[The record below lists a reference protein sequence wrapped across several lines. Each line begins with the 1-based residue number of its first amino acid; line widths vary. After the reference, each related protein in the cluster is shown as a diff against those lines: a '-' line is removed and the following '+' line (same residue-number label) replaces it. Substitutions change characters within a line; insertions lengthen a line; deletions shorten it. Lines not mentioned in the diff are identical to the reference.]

1 MNSKRGNHKNLE
13 RKYTEL
19 FVEIIIL
26 GSWGHEPKPR
36 VANPSSL
43 QLHNENI
50 KNRT

>member
-1 MNSKRGNHKNLE
+1 MNSKRGNHNYLE

-19 FVEIIIL
+19 FVEIIKL

-36 VANPSSL
+36 TKTTNQNHKEL
-43 QLHNENI
+43 T

>member
-26 GSWGHEPKPR
+26 GSWDTNQNHEPKHLRGEPFLM
-36 VANPSSL
+36 ATIA
-43 QLHNENI
+43 Q
-50 KNRT
+50 

>member
-36 VANPSSL
+36 EP
-43 QLHNENI
+43 
-50 KNRT
+50 